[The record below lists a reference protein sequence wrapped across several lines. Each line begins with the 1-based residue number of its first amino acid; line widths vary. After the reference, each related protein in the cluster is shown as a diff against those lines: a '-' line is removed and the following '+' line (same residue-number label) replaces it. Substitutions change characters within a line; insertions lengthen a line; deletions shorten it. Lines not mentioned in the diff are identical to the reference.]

1 MAQSEDTTFVDARD
15 AATENAQSLD
25 RIITASYLKTKLVN
39 ALMSHFSNI
48 QWYYGYSTE
57 SRIYTG
63 ANRLFHTVCRRL
75 SCIHNVSISLLVW
88 LCQYVF
94 LIFIFYVILCHV
106 LGFIAFEL
114 L

>member
-48 QWYYGYSTE
+48 Q
-57 SRIYTG
+57 
-63 ANRLFHTVCRRL
+63 
-75 SCIHNVSISLLVW
+75 
-88 LCQYVF
+88 
-94 LIFIFYVILCHV
+94 
-106 LGFIAFEL
+106 
-114 L
+114 